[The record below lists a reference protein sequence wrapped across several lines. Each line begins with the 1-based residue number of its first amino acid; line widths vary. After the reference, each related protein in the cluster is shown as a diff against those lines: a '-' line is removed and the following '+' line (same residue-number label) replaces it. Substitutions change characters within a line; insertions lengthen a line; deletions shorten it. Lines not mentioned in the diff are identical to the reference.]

1 MENKF
6 LQEFKI
12 PFVGMK
18 TKLYQFE
25 YLIGDQFFENFPKS
39 DIQHCDVEVKID
51 FDRRE
56 NFFLLT
62 FFIDGNVE
70 VPCDRCS
77 EPFKQEVFGDY
88 EIAVKFGDADE
99 LDNKDEDVV
108 FISRNDDF
116 IDVSNLIYEF
126 ILLSIPLRCV
136 HPEDKD
142 GHSACNVEVIKQLK
156 QEEKP
161 SVDPRWA
168 ALEKLK
174 NKK

>member
-18 TKLYQFE
+18 NKLYQFE
-25 YLIGDQFFENFPKS
+25 YLISEAFFSNFPES
-39 DIQHCDVEVKID
+39 DIEKCSIEVKLD
-51 FDRRE
+51 FDKRE

-62 FFIDGNVE
+62 FYIDGNLE
-70 VPCDRCS
+70 RACDRCS
-77 EPFKQEVFGDY
+77 EPYDQGIFGDY
-88 EIAVKFGDADE
+88 EIAVKFGNNE
-99 LDNKDEDVV
+99 NPDNEDVMY
-108 FISRNDDF
+108 ISKNDDF

-126 ILLSIPLRCV
+126 IVLSIPLRCV
-136 HPEDKD
+136 HPEDKN
-142 GHSACNVEVIKQLK
+142 GLSQCNQEVIKK
-156 QEEKP
+156 ISNEVKD

-174 NKK
+174 NKN